1 VGLPERELA
10 APGSYFDGCLH
21 QCPHPAQ
28 LPAEQPLQEDA
39 EAEVRMVS
47 PLPPLLT
54 NPQAD
59 ISLLT
64 FLLLQLGQKGLSLP
78 KTRYSNSWLH
88 FLQRNS

>member
-10 APGSYFDGCLH
+10 ASGSYFDGCRH

-39 EAEVRMVS
+39 EADVRTVS

-59 ISLLT
+59 IILPT
-64 FLLLQLGQKGLSLP
+64 FLLLQPGQLGLSLP
-78 KTRYSNSWLH
+78 KTRYSNSSLH
-88 FLQRNS
+88 FLQRYS

>member
-1 VGLPERELA
+1 LTA
-10 APGSYFDGCLH
+10 SGSYFNDCRH

-28 LPAEQPLQEDA
+28 LPAEQPLQEEADA
-39 EAEVRMVS
+39 DVRTVS
-47 PLPPLLT
+47 PPPPLLT

-64 FLLLQLGQKGLSLP
+64 FLLLQLGQTGLSLP

-88 FLQRNS
+88 FLQQNS